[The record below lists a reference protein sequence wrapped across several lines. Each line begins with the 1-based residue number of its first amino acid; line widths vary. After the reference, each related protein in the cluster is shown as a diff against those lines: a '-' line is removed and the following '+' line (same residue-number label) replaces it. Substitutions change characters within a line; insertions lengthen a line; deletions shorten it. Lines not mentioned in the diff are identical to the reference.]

1 MGSADGIPIEEAPLW
16 VLAILTVVFWL
27 VVFPALVGLLNG
39 FELVT
44 GGGWGVAAA
53 AGAISL
59 LLVVG
64 LARQKRW
71 ERPNPRH
78 PSTVKAP
85 PFVRLSTWFFT
96 ALMVPNVL
104 YGVLVLSHHG
114 EGLDYAGAWIIGL
127 IASAI
132 HGAFAVADRLRRR
145 Q

>member
-1 MGSADGIPIEEAPLW
+1 M
-16 VLAILTVVFWL
+16 FWL

-78 PSTVKAP
+78 PSAKAP

-96 ALMVPNVL
+96 TLMVPNVL
-104 YGVLVLSHHG
+104 FGVLVLTHRG
-114 EGLDYAGAWIIGL
+114 EGLDYLGAWLIGL

-132 HGAFAVADRLRRR
+132 HGAFALAERLRRR
-145 Q
+145 HSPPPPP